1 LIKYFPLKLLSQ
13 IKSNSAA
20 ERRKMNAKISQLL
33 PFQEISIFNTGT
45 CSYLGWRDG
54 LLHKILHRG
63 QTKDPLS
70 PILFN
75 LVTIVLMHFFGCYQN
90 KPNLIF
96 EQLMVMQ
103 LH

>member
-1 LIKYFPLKLLSQ
+1 
-13 IKSNSAA
+13 
-20 ERRKMNAKISQLL
+20 MNAKISQLL

-75 LVTIVLMHFFGCYQN
+75 LVTIVLMHFFVLYIQVKILYVLFIMG
-90 KPNLIF
+90 KFRLPFIDRDL
-96 EQLMVMQ
+96 
-103 LH
+103 LHRGDF